1 MAEHP
6 CSTGAGS
13 PRADRVD
20 REAAV
25 GLPML
30 RTSDPGGYTS
40 AMSKRGLDIAS
51 LTPEERL
58 DLLEELWDSLGAT
71 PEAIPLTEAQ
81 RAELD
86 RRLDDLEREGPVG
99 IPWDEVL
106 GRIRGRGR

>member
-1 MAEHP
+1 
-6 CSTGAGS
+6 
-13 PRADRVD
+13 
-20 REAAV
+20 
-25 GLPML
+25 
-30 RTSDPGGYTS
+30 
-40 AMSKRGLDIAS
+40 MSKRGLDIAS

-58 DLLEELWDSLGAT
+58 ELLEDLWDSLAAT
-71 PEAIPLTEAQ
+71 PQAIPLTGSQ

>member
-1 MAEHP
+1 
-6 CSTGAGS
+6 
-13 PRADRVD
+13 
-20 REAAV
+20 
-25 GLPML
+25 
-30 RTSDPGGYTS
+30 
-40 AMSKRGLDIAS
+40 MSKPSLDVAA

-58 DLLEELWDSLGAT
+58 DLLEELWDSLAAT
-71 PEAIPLTEAQ
+71 PTAIPLTGAQ